1 LWVGAEVR
9 FGVMLTGEKLVDN
22 VDFRDQLYDLEP
34 EAIGGEMEG
43 TGLYVACQDKKVDWI
58 LVKAIC
64 DWADGQKAKDKDAR
78 QQTAALNAAT
88 FVLHFLQFA
97 PVNWENK
104 RREAAS
110 YTKTLINTGPDSVI
124 SVNQMGGQI
133 AHSITNVGL
142 QPRTI
147 SKAMADVLISHL
159 GKAPPEDFRLTC
171 AGDPESMQ
179 LRDVLCEILRA
190 GGWRRIRITTIQLS
204 NVLQRG
210 LIIYTAE
217 PSAGI
222 KILYQ
227 VLTAGGLAPQLVT
240 GDDARKHL
248 NRDKQYRQN
257 DPDDMIEITVGVHI

>member
-1 LWVGAEVR
+1 MSSNIVTNG
-9 FGVMLTGEKLVDN
+9 
-22 VDFRDQLYDLEP
+22 
-34 EAIGGEMEG
+34 
-43 TGLYVACQDKKVDWI
+43 
-58 LVKAIC
+58 
-64 DWADGQKAKDKDAR
+64 
-78 QQTAALNAAT
+78 
-88 FVLHFLQFA
+88 
-97 PVNWENK
+97 
-104 RREAAS
+104 
-110 YTKTLINTGPDSVI
+110 SVI
-124 SVNQMGGQI
+124 FTMNQMGGQI

-147 SKAMADVLISHL
+147 SKAMADVLISNL

-190 GGWRRIRITTIQLS
+190 GGWRRIRITTIQFS
-204 NVLQRG
+204 NVLQHG

-248 NRDKQYRQN
+248 NRDKQYRQY